1 MDWHKL
7 QHTLYNLDPTDPRDD
22 LARLQQSAQKPAD
35 DIPTIDYVNESVEVP
50 KGSMPLNI
58 NSVNDFARLA
68 GVEPRKQ
75 INEDDNE
82 KKPTRG
88 FAAGFQSVQKG
99 GKWGPDAVSNRIG
112 QALTPDKKKSKTQA
126 TSSNV
131 KLVDRSRQKDFDE
144 AVAIINRGETTDNP
158 RHHQAV
164 FQAFRNL
171 MNNPNSAQKTL
182 TRLKSTKQEQ
192 IEPQKETVTKKEYS
206 SIKEELYKMLNAK
219 K

>member
-7 QHTLYNLDPTDPRDD
+7 QHILYNLDPTDPRDD

-75 INEDDNE
+75 INEDDDDD
-82 KKPTRG
+82 KPTRG
-88 FAAGFQSVQKG
+88 FAAGLQAVQKG
-99 GKWGPDAVSNRIG
+99 GKWGPDAVSNRMG
-112 QALTPDKKKSKTQA
+112 KMVTPDKPDKKKSKTQA

-144 AVAIINRGETTDNP
+144 ALIGINQLPSGAKMGVKVAYLYYQKLFDKIKSLPPETITQQ
-158 RHHQAV
+158 RI
-164 FQAFRNL
+164 RI
-171 MNNPNSAQKTL
+171 PNARKLSLLLGTYFGMKLGWA
-182 TRLKSTKQEQ
+182 
-192 IEPQKETVTKKEYS
+192 
-206 SIKEELYKMLNAK
+206 
-219 K
+219 